1 MNGNNGSKSVTPDTA
16 AVATAPPPAA
26 RRRSPWPLALLAAIF
41 IIAPFL
47 AWYGTWFGRT
57 LSDEDIGKYLAEKDK
72 PRHVQHAL
80 SQIVE
85 RIQKGDASV
94 KRWYPQVVALVENPM
109 TEIRQTA
116 AWAMGQDHESK
127 EFHAALLRLLA
138 DREPIVRRNAAT
150 ALVRFND
157 ASGRPELLSML
168 RPHPLDAPFE
178 GTIISVLPEG
188 SQIKM
193 GSLLA
198 RIGQGEGQLH
208 EVRSP
213 LSGKISSIAKREG
226 STVVVGDNILSIA
239 PDVETVENALVAL
252 FYVGT
257 VEDLPEVERYAQ
269 GMEGMPQRIKEQA
282 ALTAKAIQ
290 SRTDNRPS

>member
-1 MNGNNGSKSVTPDTA
+1 MNGNNSQHDA
-16 AVATAPPPAA
+16 ATAPAA
-26 RRRSPWPLALLAAIF
+26 SHSPRRRSPLPLVILAAIF
-41 IIAPFL
+41 IVVPFL

-57 LSDEDIGKYLAEKDK
+57 LTDDDISKYLVEEDK

-94 KRWYPQVVALVENPM
+94 KRWYPQIVALASSPT
-109 TEIRQTA
+109 TEIRQTV
-116 AWAMGQDHESK
+116 AWTMGQDHQSQ

-138 DREPIVRRNAAT
+138 DKEPIVRRNAAI
-150 ALVRFND
+150 ALVRFGD
-157 ASGRPELLSML
+157 ASGRPELLAML
-168 RPHPLDAPFE
+168 QPYSVAAPFA
-178 GTIISVLPEG
+178 GTINSVLPEG
-188 SQIKM
+188 SAVTM

-198 RIGQGEGQLH
+198 RIRQGDEQVQ

-213 LSGKISSIAKREG
+213 LSGKLSGIAMREG
-226 STVVVGDNILSIA
+226 VPVAVGDRLLTIA

-252 FYVGT
+252 SYVGKR
-257 VEDLPEVERYAQ
+257 EDLALIERYAQ
-269 GMEGMPQRIKEQA
+269 GVEAVTERIKEQA

-290 SRTDNRPS
+290 SRERE